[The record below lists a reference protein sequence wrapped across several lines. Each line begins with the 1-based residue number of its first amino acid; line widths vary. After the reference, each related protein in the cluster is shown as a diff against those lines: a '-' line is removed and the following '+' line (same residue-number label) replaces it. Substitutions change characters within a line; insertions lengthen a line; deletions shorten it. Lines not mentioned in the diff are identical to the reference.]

1 MGKFMIRE
9 KNEKYSF
16 RLKAG
21 NGEVIATSQMYK
33 SLQTCKAGI
42 ASVRVNAAA
51 ANLEDQTQEGF
62 TVQKHPKFEVYQD
75 NSGEYRF
82 RLKAKNGQNIAAS
95 EGYKA
100 LKSCLNGIESVRKNA
115 PDAAEEME
123 EKQE

>member
-21 NGEVIATSQMYK
+21 NGDVIATSQMYG
-33 SLQTCKAGI
+33 SLQTCEAGI
-42 ASVRVNAAA
+42 ASVRANAAA

-75 NSGEYRF
+75 NTGEYRF
-82 RLKAKNGQNIAAS
+82 RLKARNGQSIAAS

-100 LKSCLNGIESVRKNA
+100 LKSCLNGIESIRKNA

>member
-115 PDAAEEME
+115 PDATEEME